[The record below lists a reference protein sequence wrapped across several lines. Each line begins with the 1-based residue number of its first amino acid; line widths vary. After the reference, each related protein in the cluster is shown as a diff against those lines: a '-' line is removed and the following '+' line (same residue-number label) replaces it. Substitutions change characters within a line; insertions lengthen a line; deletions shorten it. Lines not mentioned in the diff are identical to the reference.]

1 MILKEWSKLPEEM
14 KNEHVQKYHNIL
26 QSKKISLYIKRTFD
40 LCLSIFMFIIFLPLF
55 LIIGILIKLDSKG
68 PIIYKQIR
76 VTQYGRKFKIFKFRT
91 MVIDADLIGTQVT
104 VSNDCRITKIGLKLR
119 KFRIDEI
126 PQLINIILGDMSFV
140 GARPEVVKYVEKY
153 SVEMMATLL
162 LPAGVTSQASIKYKD
177 EKKLLK
183 NIENI
188 DEIYIDK
195 ILPEKMKYNLDCILN
210 FSFFYELKIMF
221 LTVFAVLK
229 KEESTI
235 TDLNE
240 VEF

>member
-1 MILKEWSKLPEEM
+1 MLKRWDELPEEM
-14 KNEHVQKYHNIL
+14 KNECVQKYHNIL
-26 QSKKISLYIKRTFD
+26 QDKKISLCVKRIFD
-40 LCLSIFMFIIFLPLF
+40 LCLSIFLFIIFLPIF

-153 SVEMMATLL
+153 SIEMMATLL

-177 EKKLLK
+177 EERLLK

-188 DEIYIDK
+188 DETYINE
-195 ILPEKMKYNLDCILN
+195 ILPEKMKYNLECILN

-221 LTVFAVLK
+221 WTVSAVLK
-229 KEESTI
+229 KEENAI
-235 TDLNE
+235 KDLNE